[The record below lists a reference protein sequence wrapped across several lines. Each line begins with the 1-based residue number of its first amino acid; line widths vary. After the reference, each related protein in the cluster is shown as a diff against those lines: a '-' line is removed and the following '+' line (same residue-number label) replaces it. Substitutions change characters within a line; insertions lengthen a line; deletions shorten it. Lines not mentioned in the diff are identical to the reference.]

1 MSQLGGTTLPPRR
14 TFSRGVVP
22 VTYSEMR
29 RSRDPPGPPTFQ
41 QDFRK
46 TQAPQPGP
54 PTFQQDFRK
63 TQAPQPGWA
72 SGLKQQMQTA
82 FTEIMPVRN
91 AIAHVREVEPDS
103 LQRANLACGDV
114 LGMLRSSS
122 ARPGG

>member
-29 RSRDPPGPPTFQ
+29 RSRDP
-41 QDFRK
+41 
-46 TQAPQPGP
+46 PGP